1 MDKIKH
7 ITYMILGAAITILL
21 LWFFFTIALPILLV
35 LGLIA
40 FVYFL
45 VKESSLFKNT
55 KKQFKK
61 WKKKDKK
68 KKDDIQEAVIIDE
81 K

>member
-1 MDKIKH
+1 MDKVKNI
-7 ITYMILGAAITILL
+7 IFMILGAAITFLL

-40 FVYFL
+40 LVYFL
-45 VKESSLFKNT
+45 IKGSSLFQYT

-61 WKKKDKK
+61 LKKKSKK
-68 KKDDIQEAVIIDE
+68 KKDDIQEAEIIEE

>member
-1 MDKIKH
+1 MDKIKN
-7 ITYMILGAAITILL
+7 IIFMILGAAITFLL

-45 VKESSLFKNT
+45 IKESSLFKNT

-61 WKKKDKK
+61 WKKKAKK

>member
-1 MDKIKH
+1 MDKIKN
-7 ITYMILGAAITILL
+7 IIFMILGAAITFLL

-45 VKESSLFKNT
+45 IKEYSLFKNT

-61 WKKKDKK
+61 WKKKAKK

>member
-1 MDKIKH
+1 MDKVKNI
-7 ITYMILGAAITILL
+7 IFMILGAAITFLL
-21 LWFFFTIALPILLV
+21 FWFFFTIALPILLV

-40 FVYFL
+40 LIYFL
-45 VKESSLFKNT
+45 IKGSSLFQDA

-61 WKKKDKK
+61 LKKKSKK
-68 KKDDIQEAVIIDE
+68 KKDNIQEAEIIEE

>member
-1 MDKIKH
+1 
-7 ITYMILGAAITILL
+7 MILGAAITFLL

-45 VKESSLFKNT
+45 IKESSLFKNT

-61 WKKKDKK
+61 WKKKAKK

>member
-1 MDKIKH
+1 MDKIKN
-7 ITYMILGAAITILL
+7 IIFMILGAAITFLL

-45 VKESSLFKNT
+45 IKESSLFKNT

-61 WKKKDKK
+61 WKKKAKK
-68 KKDDIQEAVIIDE
+68 KKDNIQEAVII
-81 K
+81 KKK

>member
-1 MDKIKH
+1 MDKIKN
-7 ITYMILGAAITILL
+7 IIFMILGAAITFLL

-45 VKESSLFKNT
+45 IKESSLFKNT

-61 WKKKDKK
+61 WKKKD
-68 KKDDIQEAVIIDE
+68 DIQEAVIIDE

>member
-1 MDKIKH
+1 MDKVKNI
-7 ITYMILGAAITILL
+7 IFMILGAAITFLL

-40 FVYFL
+40 LVYFL
-45 VKESSLFKNT
+45 IKESSVFQDT
-55 KKQFKK
+55 KKRFKK
-61 WKKKDKK
+61 LKKKSKE
-68 KKDDIQEAVIIDE
+68 KKDNIQEAEIIEE

>member
-1 MDKIKH
+1 MDKIKN
-7 ITYMILGAAITILL
+7 IIFMILGAAITFLL

-45 VKESSLFKNT
+45 IKESSLVKNT

-61 WKKKDKK
+61 WKKKAKK

>member
-1 MDKIKH
+1 MDKIKN
-7 ITYMILGAAITILL
+7 IIFMILGAAITFLL

-45 VKESSLFKNT
+45 IKESSLFKNT

>member
-1 MDKIKH
+1 MDKVKNI
-7 ITYMILGAAITILL
+7 IFMILGAAITFLL

-45 VKESSLFKNT
+45 IKESSLFKNT

-61 WKKKDKK
+61 WKKKAKK